1 MCSNWGFGRCFA
13 SHRCKECWF
22 VVASFTLKNNNFL
35 PHIDYGVF
43 YLLQAWMIFVAIK
56 NNEAYVITIVKVC
69 GKLFLRQGFG
79 TSFVIHGAKV
89 MK

>member
-1 MCSNWGFGRCFA
+1 
-13 SHRCKECWF
+13 
-22 VVASFTLKNNNFL
+22 
-35 PHIDYGVF
+35 
-43 YLLQAWMIFVAIK
+43 MIFVAIK